1 MVTPPPIETLP
12 LPLNSDIQV
21 AALAPTVFHKL
32 PLWALAVMAS
42 LFGLVVGSFLNVVA
56 LRGLKGESF
65 CWPGSH
71 CPSCKTPLHWWE
83 NIPVASWVA
92 LRGACR
98 TCKSPI
104 SPQYPLVELATG
116 VLFIIAAWV
125 FGPAITML
133 AVWWLIS
140 NMVVAAITD
149 LKEQVIFDFN
159 SLAPIPAGLVAV
171 WVSNHIPML
180 ESVQLATP
188 VLAVPGLD
196 FLGAPLWSAVAGVL
210 LGAALFEAA
219 ILITRWTLG
228 QEAFGHG
235 DSLLMAAFGAY
246 LGWERTLV
254 AFGLSFLVQAV
265 FALPFLLVKWCQTW
279 RFKRMGWLALSIF
292 GASMPMWVETV
303 LFGGRRSLLAML
315 GAVAITVVASLY
327 FLKDVANSERDD
339 EAGGYTT
346 LPMGPAIIVA
356 GLVVLF
362 TTPLWKSWLPTF
374 LRLA

>member
-1 MVTPPPIETLP
+1 MVTTPPIEALP
-12 LPLNSDIQV
+12 LPLFSNIQV
-21 AALAPTVFHKL
+21 AAQAPTVFHKL
-32 PLWALAVMAS
+32 PLWALAVMAGM
-42 LFGLVVGSFLNVVA
+42 FGLVVGSFLNVVA

-83 NIPVASWVA
+83 NIPVGSWLV

-98 TCKSPI
+98 TCQTSI

-116 VLFIIAAWV
+116 LLFILAAWV

-133 AVWWLIS
+133 AVWWLMS
-140 NMVVAAITD
+140 NLVVATITD

-171 WVSNHIPML
+171 WVSNHVPML
-180 ESVQLATP
+180 ESVQLASP
-188 VLAVPGLD
+188 ILAVPGLE
-196 FLGAPLWSAVAGVL
+196 FLGVPVWSAVVGAL

-219 ILITRWTLG
+219 ILITRWTIG
-228 QEAFGHG
+228 QDGFGHG
-235 DSLLMAAFGAY
+235 DSLLMASLGAY

-254 AFGLSFLVQAV
+254 AFGLSFLVQAA
-265 FALPFLLVKWCQTW
+265 FALPFLLLKWWQAKY
-279 RFKRMGWLALSIF
+279 FKRIGWLVLALV
-292 GASMPMWVETV
+292 GASMPLWVETA
-303 LFGGRRSLLAML
+303 LLGGKRSMLALL
-315 GAVAITVVASLY
+315 GAVALTLVASIK
-327 FLKDVANSERDD
+327 FLADVANINPTD

-356 GLVVLF
+356 GLAVLL
-362 TTPLWKSWLPTF
+362 TTPLWKDWLPAV
-374 LRLA
+374 LRLT